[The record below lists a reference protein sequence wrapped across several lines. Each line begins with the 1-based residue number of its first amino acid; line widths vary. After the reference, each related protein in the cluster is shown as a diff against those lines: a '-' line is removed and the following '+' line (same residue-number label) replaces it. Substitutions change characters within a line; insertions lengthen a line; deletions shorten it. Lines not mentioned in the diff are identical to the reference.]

1 MDLEGQSSAAAKV
14 CLIKRVC
21 HRCIGGGDR
30 KSPGGIGALG
40 KRVIRYNWR
49 VFESRKSK
57 DRDLNVPAEVDADS
71 KAREVLRAWVANE
84 SLICALRPE
93 TWEDASSWGIV
104 LADVTRHVANAVR
117 ELKGDDPAVTTEKIR
132 ALYNAELANSTDEPT
147 GHF

>member
-1 MDLEGQSSAAAKV
+1 M
-14 CLIKRVC
+14 
-21 HRCIGGGDR
+21 
-30 KSPGGIGALG
+30 
-40 KRVIRYNWR
+40 IRYNWR
-49 VFESRKSK
+49 VFRSK
-57 DRDLNVPAEVDADS
+57 KNVDRDLNVPAEVDADS

-132 ALYNAELANSTDEPT
+132 ALYNAELTDPTDEPT